1 MRIWPISFTHK
12 PPSAQATAIRN
23 RGWLFVVPT
32 ALIIV
37 AMVSLCVGASGVS
50 IGQSVR
56 ALFGGDTQ
64 SVAYRVLMYIRLPRL
79 LGALSAGAALAV
91 SGTLI
96 QAVLHNPLAGPNVIG
111 VNAGAGFFALL
122 GILLFPGVQA
132 AVPTLSFIGALFA
145 CLLIYAIAQRTGASR
160 LTLVLA
166 GIAISGI
173 LGAGIDT
180 ITTLDADVLLQYQ
193 SFRVGGFSGLS
204 LTMLQPA
211 IWYIVVG
218 LILALC
224 CAADMNVLMLGEQTA
239 ASLGLHV
246 ARVRFV
252 LLATAAVLAGSAV
265 SFAGLLGFVG
275 LIVPHICRHIWGG
288 DHRILLPAS
297 MGVGA
302 LFVLTCDLLSRIL
315 FMPYEIPVGILMSL
329 MGGPFFLWLIFRYRR
344 RRSSHD

>member
-1 MRIWPISFTHK
+1 MRIWPISSIHK
-12 PPSAQATAIRN
+12 HPSRKTTAVRN
-23 RGWLFVVPT
+23 RGWLFAVPV
-32 ALIIV
+32 ALAAVGIV
-37 AMVSLCVGASGVS
+37 SVCVGASGVS
-50 IGQSVR
+50 IGQSLH
-56 ALFGGDTQ
+56 ALLQGDTQ

-79 LGALSAGAALAV
+79 LGAVLAGAALAA

-122 GILLFPGVQA
+122 GILCFPGVQA
-132 AVPTLSFIGALFA
+132 AVPTLAFIGALFT
-145 CLLIYAIAQRTGASR
+145 CLLIYGIAQRTGASR

-180 ITTLDADVLLQYQ
+180 ITTLDVDVLLQYQ
-193 SFRVGGFSGLS
+193 SFRIGGFSGLS
-204 LTMLQPA
+204 FSMLQPA
-211 IWYIVVG
+211 VWYIGLG
-218 LILALC
+218 LIAALC
-224 CAADMNVLMLGEQTA
+224 CGADMNVLMLGEQTA

-246 ARVRFV
+246 RRIRF
-252 LLATAAVLAGSAV
+252 LLLTTAAVLAGSAV

-275 LIVPHICRHIWGG
+275 LIVPHICRQIWGE

-302 LFVLTCDLLSRIL
+302 LFVLLCDLLSRVL
-315 FMPYEIPVGILMSL
+315 FIPYEIPVGILMSL
-329 MGGPFFLWLIFRYRR
+329 IGGPFFLWLLFRYRR
-344 RRSSHD
+344 GRAHD